1 MMPFGSAYGWGIV
14 GWILGAALTV
24 AFWVAVALF
33 IVWLVRTIKKSG
45 HETGGQQSPLDIA
58 KSRYA
63 RGEITK
69 EQFEQLKK
77 DLG

>member
-1 MMPFGSAYGWGIV
+1 MMPFGGTYGWGIV
-14 GWILGAALTV
+14 GWIFAAALTV

-33 IVWLVRTIKKSG
+33 IVWLVRNIKRGS
-45 HETGGQQSPLDIA
+45 HEGGGQQSALDIA